1 MQCCLST
8 TTSPLLAIKHIFN
21 YRELYNR
28 TISSIK
34 FSRTAR
40 ENGNQYSFCFVSPC
54 DNKRVILKEHRILQI
69 VDKPNTVSWLSSTE
83 MTAGYTLLNAKFF
96 SGVLLS
102 FHEALKARQERR
114 IYYKCFELPNC
125 LFPNIP
131 TNELKL
137 KLSGSEI
144 INLFYSA

>member
-8 TTSPLLAIKHIFN
+8 TTSPLLAIKHIFT

-40 ENGNQYSFCFVSPC
+40 EHGNQYSFCFTNPC
-54 DNKRVILKEHRILQI
+54 DGKRVLLKEHRILQI
-69 VDKPNTVSWLSSTE
+69 VDKPTTVTFSNSTE

-96 SGVLLS
+96 SEVLLS
-102 FHEALKARQERR
+102 FHTSLNAKNERKV
-114 IYYKCFELPNC
+114 YYKCFQLPAC
-125 LFPNIP
+125 LFPNIAP
-131 TNELKL
+131 GDLRI
-137 KLSGSEI
+137 KLSGTEI